1 MFPERSGTVDCEPG
15 LAGCTQS
22 QYIRLFYKGAACS
35 SAVQR
40 HHHQPPLTG
49 REVDNVTTQ
58 QWNSHLLHH
67 QVPRSHKYKYNH
79 CNPPVITNKMIPRT
93 DLWHGQGVL
102 GNLIKT
108 YNLTFQKYLYL
119 LLLSHKYL
127 FRMIHLFFSGKQL
140 YDKYNFKVSI
150 IFSF

>member
-1 MFPERSGTVDCEPG
+1 MGLLIASLAWQAAHNLNTLDFFIRERPAPVLYSATTTSHHSLGEKWTMLQHNSGT
-15 LAGCTQS
+15 
-22 QYIRLFYKGAACS
+22 
-35 SAVQR
+35 
-40 HHHQPPLTG
+40 
-49 REVDNVTTQ
+49 
-58 QWNSHLLHH
+58 WNSHLLHH